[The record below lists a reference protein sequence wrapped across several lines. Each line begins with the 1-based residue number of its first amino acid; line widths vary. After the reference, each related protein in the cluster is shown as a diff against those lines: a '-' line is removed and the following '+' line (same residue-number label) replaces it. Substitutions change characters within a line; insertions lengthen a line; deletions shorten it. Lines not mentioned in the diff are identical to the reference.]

1 MRRRVVGILGL
12 LLVALML
19 VPQFSAFPGGIGS
32 GGNAGCTCHAGGND
46 GSTTILVEGLP
57 ETFNA
62 SENYVFTVTLV
73 NDEMT
78 LYGEGDP
85 AKGWSGVRGG
95 FRIVLEGGGSVTT
108 IDPAYSQVVDGGLT
122 HTEDGNKF
130 RSWDFEFT
138 APVSDTATVE
148 MTIIGNAVSGGAAS
162 GGAGGQNPD
171 GAGNDYWNIE
181 SVVVPG
187 INANPQAITAPP
199 LVILLTA
206 IGLSLSIILLGTMW
220 VFYRRSPETFTVGSF
235 WSYLKPW
242 LTTTD
247 HKEVGIL
254 YFLFGFFFF
263 LVGGVLALL
272 FRIQLAM
279 PENDFLSQQEYN
291 SFFTLHGTTMIF
303 LGAMPMIAGF
313 LNYVLPLQIGAKDL
327 AFPRINAMGLW
338 LLVFSAP
345 LIFGGIWSGEAADI
359 TWVMYPPYSSLS
371 NAGDYGANAGT
382 TSFIAGMMMLGA
394 SSTLGG
400 VNFITTVFTMRAP
413 GITWMKMPLFTWS
426 AFVSVFMLFMSLPAL
441 IIGVAFLLFDHT
453 IGSTFFTGGGDPLLF
468 QHLFW
473 FFGHPEVYV
482 VIIPAFGI
490 VSEVLATSA
499 RRSIFGYKSMV
510 FAMAGIGIVGFVV
523 WGHHMLTSGMDPFW
537 RAAFMITTMAVAI
550 PTGAKIF
557 NWLMTLWGGSLV
569 MKTHTLWSLGFL
581 ITFTLGGISGMF
593 FPVAGLDTHFHDS
606 YFVVA
611 HFHYVFIGGTVFAL
625 FSGIYYWYPKA
636 TGRKLNETLGLWHF
650 LIGFAS
656 YNAAFWPMHALG
668 IQGMPRR
675 THSYTVESGFAE
687 YNMAIT
693 IFAFIFGLSQLLLVW
708 NIIYSGKNG
717 EKAGKDPWGGWSLE
731 WSTTSPPPTPS
742 FHVIPTQR
750 DMNEIYGHHAENS
763 MKEKLWKGK
772 KKGDAAKKSTV
783 VSAAVLSTTGEEI

>member
-1 MRRRVVGILGL
+1 MQRRTIALLGL
-12 LLVALML
+12 VIASLML
-19 VPQFSAFPGGIGS
+19 IPQFSAMPGGIGQ
-32 GGNAGCTCHAGGND
+32 GANAGCSCHAGGND

-57 ETFNA
+57 EVFNA
-62 SENYVFTVTLV
+62 SETYTFTITLV
-73 NDEMT
+73 NDDMT
-78 LYGEGDP
+78 YYGNKDP
-85 AKGWSGVRGG
+85 AEGWSGVQGG
-95 FRIVLEGGGSVTT
+95 FRILVEGGGSVTT
-108 IDPAYSQVVDGGLT
+108 VDESYSQIIDGGLT
-122 HTEDGNKF
+122 HTDDGNKF
-130 RSWDFEFT
+130 DSWDFEFT
-138 APVSDTATVE
+138 APGSDTDTTE
-148 MTIIGNAVSGGAAS
+148 ITIIGNKVSGGAVSGGATGS
-162 GGAGGQNPD
+162 GD
-171 GAGNDYWNIE
+171 GAGNDYWNIK

-187 INANPQAITAPP
+187 LNAEAQAPTAPP

-206 IGLSLSIILLGTMW
+206 IGLALSIILLGTMW
-220 VFYRRSPETFTVGSF
+220 VFYRRNPETFTIGNF
-235 WSYLKPW
+235 WGYLKPW

-272 FRIQLAM
+272 FRIQLAL
-279 PENDFLSQQEYN
+279 PENDFLTQQEYN

-338 LLVFSAP
+338 LLVFSTH
-345 LIFGGIWSGEAADI
+345 LIFSGIWSGEGADI

-371 NAGDYGANAGT
+371 DAGDYGANAGAT
-382 TSFIAGMMMLGA
+382 AFLAGMMMLGA

-441 IIGVAFLLFDHT
+441 IIAEAFLVFDHT
-453 IGSTFFTGGGDPLLF
+453 IGSTFFTSGGDPLLF

-510 FAMAGIGIVGFVV
+510 FAMAGIGVVGFIV

-693 IFAFIFGLSQLLLVW
+693 IFAFIFGISQLLLVW
-708 NIIYSGKNG
+708 NIIYSGRNG
-717 EKAGKDPWGGWSLE
+717 EKVGKDPWGGWSLE

-750 DMNEIYGHHAENS
+750 DMNEIYGHHDDAEDS
-763 MKEKLWKGK
+763 IKDKLWKGK
-772 KKGDAAKKSTV
+772 KKKPASSVILDPTDEATE
-783 VSAAVLSTTGEEI
+783 VSS

>member
-1 MRRRVVGILGL
+1 MQRRTIALLGL
-12 LLVALML
+12 VIASLML
-19 VPQFSAFPGGIGS
+19 IPQFSAMPGGIGQ
-32 GGNAGCTCHAGGND
+32 GANAGCSCHAGGND

-57 ETFNA
+57 EVFNA
-62 SENYVFTVTLV
+62 SETYTFTITLV
-73 NDEMT
+73 NDDMT
-78 LYGEGDP
+78 YYGNKDP
-85 AKGWSGVRGG
+85 AEGWSGVQGG
-95 FRIVLEGGGSVTT
+95 FRILVEGGGSVTT
-108 IDPAYSQVVDGGLT
+108 VDESYSQIIDGGLT
-122 HTEDGNKF
+122 HTDDGNKF
-130 RSWDFEFT
+130 DSWDFEFT
-138 APVSDTATVE
+138 APGSDTDTTE
-148 MTIIGNAVSGGAAS
+148 ITIIGNKVSGGAVSGGATGS
-162 GGAGGQNPD
+162 GD
-171 GAGNDYWNIE
+171 GAGNDYWNIK

-187 INANPQAITAPP
+187 LNAEAQAPTAPP

-206 IGLSLSIILLGTMW
+206 IGLALSIILLGTMW
-220 VFYRRSPETFTVGSF
+220 VFYRRNPQTFTIGNF
-235 WSYLKPW
+235 WGYLKPW

-272 FRIQLAM
+272 FRIQLAL
-279 PENDFLSQQEYN
+279 PENDFLTQQEYN

-338 LLVFSAP
+338 LLVFSTP
-345 LIFGGIWSGEAADI
+345 LIFSGIWSGEGADI

-371 NAGDYGANAGT
+371 DAGDYGANAGAT
-382 TSFIAGMMMLGA
+382 AFLAGMMMLGA

-441 IIGVAFLLFDHT
+441 IIGVAFLVFDHT
-453 IGSTFFTGGGDPLLF
+453 IGSTFFTSGGDPLLF

-510 FAMAGIGIVGFVV
+510 FAMAGIGVVGFIV

-693 IFAFIFGLSQLLLVW
+693 IFAFIFGISQLLLVW
-708 NIIYSGKNG
+708 NIIYSGRNG
-717 EKAGKDPWGGWSLE
+717 EKVGKDPWGGWSLE

-750 DMNEIYGHHAENS
+750 DMNEIYGHHDDAEDS
-763 MKEKLWKGK
+763 IKDKLWKGK
-772 KKGDAAKKSTV
+772 KKKPASSVILDPTDEATE
-783 VSAAVLSTTGEEI
+783 VSS

>member
-1 MRRRVVGILGL
+1 MQRRTIALLGL
-12 LLVALML
+12 VIASLML
-19 VPQFSAFPGGIGS
+19 IPQFSAMPGGIGS
-32 GGNAGCTCHAGGND
+32 GANAGCTCHAGGND
-46 GSTTILVEGLP
+46 GSTVILVEGLP
-57 ETFNA
+57 EVFNA
-62 SENYVFTVTLV
+62 SETYPFTITLV

-78 LYGEGDP
+78 LYGNGDP
-85 AKGWSGVRGG
+85 AQGWSGVQAG
-95 FRIVLEGGGSVTT
+95 FRILVEGGGSVTT
-108 IDPAYSQVVDGGLT
+108 VDESYSQTMDGGLT
-122 HTEDGNKF
+122 HTDDGNKF
-130 RSWDFEFT
+130 RSWEFEYT
-138 APVSDTATVE
+138 APGSDTDTTE
-148 MTIIGNAVSGGAAS
+148 ITIIGNAVSGGAVS
-162 GGAGGQNPD
+162 GGATGAGD
-171 GAGNDYWNIE
+171 GAGNDYWSIK
-181 SVVVPG
+181 SVTVPG
-187 INANPQAITAPP
+187 LNAEAKAPTAPP

-206 IGLSLSIILLGTMW
+206 IGLAISVILLGTMW
-220 VFYRRSPETFTVGSF
+220 VFYQRNPQTFTIGNF
-235 WSYLKPW
+235 WGYLKPW

-272 FRIQLAM
+272 FRIQLAL
-279 PENDFLSQQEYN
+279 PENDFLTQQEYN

-338 LLVFSAP
+338 LLVFSTP
-345 LIFGGIWSGEAADI
+345 LIFSGIWSGEGADI

-371 NAGDYGANAGT
+371 DAGDYGANAGAT
-382 TSFIAGMMMLGA
+382 AFLAGMMMLGA

-441 IIGVAFLLFDHT
+441 IIGVAFLVFDHT
-453 IGSTFFTGGGDPLLF
+453 IGSTFFTSGGDPLLF

-510 FAMAGIGIVGFVV
+510 FAMAGIGVVGFIV

-625 FSGIYYWYPKA
+625 FSGVYYWYPKA

-656 YNAAFWPMHALG
+656 YNATFWPMHALG
-668 IQGMPRR
+668 IMGMPRR
-675 THSYTVESGFAE
+675 THSYTTESGFAE
-687 YNMAIT
+687 YNMAVSV
-693 IFAFIFGLSQLLLVW
+693 FSFIFGLSQLLLVW
-708 NIIYSGKNG
+708 NIIRSNRHG
-717 EKAGKDPWGGWSLE
+717 EPAGNDPWGGWSLE
-731 WSTTSPPPTPS
+731 WMTTSPPPTPS
-742 FHVIPTQR
+742 FHDIPTQG
-750 DMNEIYGHHAENS
+750 DMNELYGHH
-763 MKEKLWKGK
+763 G
-772 KKGDAAKKSTV
+772 
-783 VSAAVLSTTGEEI
+783 TGEKKVSPLKKLATPLAKGVEE

>member
-1 MRRRVVGILGL
+1 MQRRTIALLGL
-12 LLVALML
+12 VIASLML
-19 VPQFSAFPGGIGS
+19 IPQFSAMPGGIGQ
-32 GGNAGCTCHAGGND
+32 GANAGCSCHAGGND
-46 GSTTILVEGLP
+46 GSTTVLVEGLP
-57 ETFNA
+57 EVFNA
-62 SENYVFTVTLV
+62 SETYPFTITLV

-78 LYGEGDP
+78 LYGNGDP
-85 AKGWSGVRGG
+85 AQGWSGVQGG
-95 FRIVLEGGGSVTT
+95 FRILVEGGGSITT
-108 IDPAYSQVVDGGLT
+108 VDESYSQIIDGGLT

-130 RSWDFEFT
+130 RSWQFEYT
-138 APVSDTATVE
+138 APASDSDTTE
-148 MTIIGNAVSGGAAS
+148 ITIIGNAVSGGATS
-162 GGAGGQNPD
+162 GGATGSGD
-171 GAGNDYWNIE
+171 GAGNDYWSIKNI
-181 SVVVPG
+181 VVPVL
-187 INANPQAITAPP
+187 NAEAQAPTAPP

-206 IGLSLSIILLGTMW
+206 IGLALSIILLGTMW
-220 VFYRRSPETFTVGSF
+220 VFYRRNPQTFTIGNF

-247 HKEVGIL
+247 HKQVGIL

-272 FRIQLAM
+272 FRIQLAL
-279 PENDFLSQQEYN
+279 PENDFLTQREYN

-338 LLVFSAP
+338 LLVFSTP
-345 LIFGGIWSGEAADI
+345 LIFSGIWSGEGADI
-359 TWVMYPPYSSLS
+359 TWVMYPPYSSLN
-371 NAGDYGANAGT
+371 NAGDYGANAGAT
-382 TSFIAGMMMLGA
+382 AFLAGMMMLGA

-441 IIGVAFLLFDHT
+441 IIGVAFLVFDHT
-453 IGSTFFTGGGDPLLF
+453 IGSTFFTSGGDPLLF

-510 FAMAGIGIVGFVV
+510 FAMAGIGVVGFIV

-708 NIIYSGKNG
+708 NIIYSGRNG
-717 EKAGKDPWGGWSLE
+717 EKVGKDPWGGWSLE
-731 WSTTSPPPTPS
+731 WSTSSPPPTPS

-750 DMNEIYGHHAENS
+750 DMNEIYGHHNDAEDS
-763 MKEKLWKGK
+763 IKDKLWKGK
-772 KKGDAAKKSTV
+772 KKKPASSVILDPTDEV
-783 VSAAVLSTTGEEI
+783 TEVSS

>member
-1 MRRRVVGILGL
+1 MRRRIVGVLSL
-12 LLVALML
+12 LLIALML
-19 VPQFSAFPGGIGS
+19 VPQLSALPGGIGS
-32 GGNAGCTCHAGGND
+32 AGNEGCSCHIGGDD

-62 SENYVFTVTLV
+62 SETYVFTVTLV
-73 NDEMT
+73 NDDMT
-78 LYGEGDP
+78 LYGNGDP
-85 AKGWSGVRGG
+85 AQGWSGVQGG

-108 IDPAYSQVVDGGLT
+108 IDPSYSQVVDGGLT

-130 RSWDFEFT
+130 RSWDFEFQ
-138 APVSDTATVE
+138 APVSDAATVE
-148 MTIIGNAVSGGAAS
+148 MTIIGNAVSGGAVS
-162 GGAGGQNPD
+162 GGATGD
-171 GAGNDYWNIE
+171 GDGTANDYWNVRT
-181 SVVVPG
+181 VVVPG
-187 INANPQAITAPP
+187 LNAEAKGPSAPP

-206 IGLSLSIILLGTMW
+206 VGLSLSIILLGTMW

-247 HKEVGIL
+247 HKEVGIM

-272 FRIQLAM
+272 FRIQLAL
-279 PENDFLSQQEYN
+279 PENDFLTQQEYN

-345 LIFGGIWSGEAADI
+345 LIFAGIWSGEGADI
-359 TWVMYPPYSSLS
+359 TWVMYPPYSSLN

-382 TSFIAGMMMLGA
+382 TAFIAGMLMLGA

-441 IIGVAFLLFDHT
+441 IIGVAFLMFDHT

-510 FAMAGIGIVGFVV
+510 FAMAGIGVVGF
-523 WGHHMLTSGMDPFW
+523 
-537 RAAFMITTMAVAI
+537 
-550 PTGAKIF
+550 
-557 NWLMTLWGGSLV
+557 
-569 MKTHTLWSLGFL
+569 
-581 ITFTLGGISGMF
+581 
-593 FPVAGLDTHFHDS
+593 
-606 YFVVA
+606 
-611 HFHYVFIGGTVFAL
+611 
-625 FSGIYYWYPKA
+625 
-636 TGRKLNETLGLWHF
+636 
-650 LIGFAS
+650 
-656 YNAAFWPMHALG
+656 
-668 IQGMPRR
+668 
-675 THSYTVESGFAE
+675 
-687 YNMAIT
+687 
-693 IFAFIFGLSQLLLVW
+693 
-708 NIIYSGKNG
+708 
-717 EKAGKDPWGGWSLE
+717 
-731 WSTTSPPPTPS
+731 
-742 FHVIPTQR
+742 
-750 DMNEIYGHHAENS
+750 
-763 MKEKLWKGK
+763 
-772 KKGDAAKKSTV
+772 
-783 VSAAVLSTTGEEI
+783 

>member
-1 MRRRVVGILGL
+1 MRRRVVGILSL

-19 VPQFSAFPGGIGS
+19 VPQFSALPGGIGAA
-32 GGNAGCTCHAGGND
+32 GNAGCSCHAGGDD

-62 SENYVFTVTLV
+62 SETYVFTITLV

-78 LYGEGDP
+78 LYGNGDP
-85 AKGWSGVRGG
+85 AQGWSGVQGG
-95 FRIVLEGGGSVTT
+95 FRIVVEGGGSVST
-108 IDPAYSQVVDGGLT
+108 IDPSYSQVVDGGLT
-122 HTEDGNKF
+122 HTDDGNKF
-130 RSWDFEFT
+130 RSWDFEFQ
-138 APVSDTATVE
+138 APASDTATVE
-148 MTIIGNAVSGGAAS
+148 MTIIGNAVSGGAVS
-162 GGAGGQNPD
+162 GGAT
-171 GAGNDYWNIE
+171 GAGDSTANDYWNVQ

-187 INANPQAITAPP
+187 LNAEAKGPTAPP

-206 IGLSLSIILLGTMW
+206 VGLSISIILLGTMW

-272 FRIQLAM
+272 FRIQLAL
-279 PENDFLSQQEYN
+279 PENDFLTQQEYN

-345 LIFGGIWSGEAADI
+345 LIFSGIWSGEGADI
-359 TWVMYPPYSSLS
+359 TWVMYPPYSSLN

-382 TSFIAGMMMLGA
+382 TAFIAGMLMLGA

-441 IIGVAFLLFDHT
+441 IIGVAFLMFDHT

-482 VIIPAFGI
+482 VVVPAFGI

-499 RRSIFGYKSMV
+499 RRSIFGYRSMV
-510 FAMAGIGIVGFVV
+510 YAMVGIGVVGFIV
-523 WGHHMLTSGMDPFW
+523 WGHHMLTSGMSPAW

-550 PTGAKIF
+550 PTGVKIF
-557 NWLMTLWGGSLV
+557 NWLATLWGGSLV
-569 MKTHTLWSLGFL
+569 FKTHTLWSLGFL
-581 ITFTLGGISGMF
+581 ITFTLGGLSGMF
-593 FPVAGLDTHFHDS
+593 FPVAGLDTQFHDG

-611 HFHYVFIGGTVFAL
+611 HFHYVFIGGIIFAL
-625 FSGIYYWYPKA
+625 FSGIYYWFPKV
-636 TGRKLNETLGLWHF
+636 TGRKMNETLGLWHF
-650 LIGFAS
+650 IIGFSS
-656 YNAAFWPMHALG
+656 YNAAFWPMHAVG
-668 IQGMPRR
+668 IMGMPRR
-675 THSYTVESGFAE
+675 THTYAMDSGFAE
-687 YNMAIT
+687 LNMAIST
-693 IFAFIFGLSQLLLVW
+693 FAIIFGISQLLLVW
-708 NIIYSGKNG
+708 NIVRSVKKG
-717 EKAGKDPWGGWSLE
+717 EKVGKDPWGGWSLE
-731 WSTTSPPPTPS
+731 WAVTSPPPTPS
-742 FHVIPTQR
+742 FAVEPTQY
-750 DMNEIYGHHAENS
+750 DANDPSDHHETKLES
-763 MKEKLWKGK
+763 MLKAPFRTMSSLWNKE
-772 KKGDAAKKSTV
+772 AKS
-783 VSAAVLSTTGEEI
+783 

>member
-1 MRRRVVGILGL
+1 MQRRTIALLGL
-12 LLVALML
+12 VIASLML
-19 VPQFSAFPGGIGS
+19 IPQFSAMPGGIGQ
-32 GGNAGCTCHAGGND
+32 GANAGCSCHAGGND

-57 ETFNA
+57 EVFNA
-62 SENYVFTVTLV
+62 SETYTFTITLV
-73 NDEMT
+73 NDDMT
-78 LYGEGDP
+78 YYGNKDP
-85 AKGWSGVRGG
+85 AEGWSGVQGG
-95 FRIVLEGGGSVTT
+95 FRILVEGGGSVTT
-108 IDPAYSQVVDGGLT
+108 VDESYSQIIDGGLT
-122 HTEDGNKF
+122 HTDDGNKF
-130 RSWDFEFT
+130 DSWDFEFT
-138 APVSDTATVE
+138 APGSDTDTTE
-148 MTIIGNAVSGGAAS
+148 ITIIGNKVSGGAVSGGATGS
-162 GGAGGQNPD
+162 GD
-171 GAGNDYWNIE
+171 GAGNDYWNIK

-187 INANPQAITAPP
+187 LNAEAQAPTAPP

-206 IGLSLSIILLGTMW
+206 IGLALSIILLGTMW
-220 VFYRRSPETFTVGSF
+220 VFYRRNPETFTIGNF
-235 WSYLKPW
+235 WGYLKPW

-272 FRIQLAM
+272 FRIQLAL
-279 PENDFLSQQEYN
+279 PENDFLTQREYN

-338 LLVFSAP
+338 LLVFSTP
-345 LIFGGIWSGEAADI
+345 LIFSGIWSGEGADI
-359 TWVMYPPYSSLS
+359 TWVMYPPYSSLN
-371 NAGDYGANAGT
+371 NAGDYGANAGAT
-382 TSFIAGMMMLGA
+382 AFLAGMMMLGA

-441 IIGVAFLLFDHT
+441 IIGVAFLVFDHT
-453 IGSTFFTGGGDPLLF
+453 IGSTFFTSGGDPLLF
-468 QHLFW
+468 QHQFW

-510 FAMAGIGIVGFVV
+510 FAMAGIGVVGFIV

-708 NIIYSGKNG
+708 NIIYSGRNG
-717 EKAGKDPWGGWSLE
+717 EKVGKDPWGGWSLE

-750 DMNEIYGHHAENS
+750 DMNEIYGHHNDAEDS
-763 MKEKLWKGK
+763 IKDKLWKGK
-772 KKGDAAKKSTV
+772 KKKPASSVILDPTDEVAE
-783 VSAAVLSTTGEEI
+783 VSS

>member
-1 MRRRVVGILGL
+1 
-12 LLVALML
+12 
-19 VPQFSAFPGGIGS
+19 
-32 GGNAGCTCHAGGND
+32 
-46 GSTTILVEGLP
+46 
-57 ETFNA
+57 
-62 SENYVFTVTLV
+62 
-73 NDEMT
+73 
-78 LYGEGDP
+78 
-85 AKGWSGVRGG
+85 
-95 FRIVLEGGGSVTT
+95 
-108 IDPAYSQVVDGGLT
+108 
-122 HTEDGNKF
+122 
-130 RSWDFEFT
+130 
-138 APVSDTATVE
+138 
-148 MTIIGNAVSGGAAS
+148 
-162 GGAGGQNPD
+162 
-171 GAGNDYWNIE
+171 
-181 SVVVPG
+181 
-187 INANPQAITAPP
+187 
-199 LVILLTA
+199 
-206 IGLSLSIILLGTMW
+206 
-220 VFYRRSPETFTVGSF
+220 
-235 WSYLKPW
+235 
-242 LTTTD
+242 
-247 HKEVGIL
+247 
-254 YFLFGFFFF
+254 
-263 LVGGVLALL
+263 
-272 FRIQLAM
+272 
-279 PENDFLSQQEYN
+279 
-291 SFFTLHGTTMIF
+291 
-303 LGAMPMIAGF
+303 MIAGF
-313 LNYVLPLQIGAKDL
+313 LNYILPLQIGAKDL

-338 LLVFSAP
+338 LLVFSTP
-345 LIFGGIWSGEAADI
+345 LIFSGISSGEGADI

-371 NAGDYGANAGT
+371 DAGDYGANAGAT
-382 TSFIAGMMMLGA
+382 AFLAGMMMLGA

-441 IIGVAFLLFDHT
+441 IIGVAFLMFDHT
-453 IGSTFFTGGGDPLLF
+453 INSTFFTSGGDPLLF

-510 FAMAGIGIVGFVV
+510 FAMAGIGVVGFIV

-581 ITFTLGGISGMF
+581 ITFTLGGLSGMF

-687 YNMAIT
+687 YNMAIS

-708 NIIYSGKNG
+708 NIIYSGRNG
-717 EKAGKDPWGGWSLE
+717 EKVGKDPWGGWSLE

-750 DMNEIYGHHAENS
+750 DMNEIYGHHNDAEDS
-763 MKEKLWKGK
+763 IKDKLWKGK
-772 KKGDAAKKSTV
+772 KKSSPESTE
-783 VSAAVLSTTGEEI
+783 VSS